1 MSENKTSST
10 INESITNQSVANGSV
25 ITLKVYEHREIPP
38 KLAVYLP
45 ENLDLDKIIAE
56 NPPKDFPPFQKQR
69 NNLSFQKEKLMF
81 ILHQITY
88 LTSVKKDFDYEENAG
103 FVPINK
109 EKLQKSAIHDYRP
122 HLDYLIHCGIIIEDS
137 QYIVGQKSK
146 GIKFTSEY
154 SFQKVKRKH
163 ITRKP
168 IIKAVIENSTQNL
181 IECMEQYYYLGKWW
195 NTQKLEIDY
204 DAAKAFLI
212 KEQEEKVTL
221 FESKYGK
228 SEVEVFDNRLSLP
241 PREKRD
247 KVKYPTKQYNAALML
262 IDKLQKYEYLTK
274 IDKTSG
280 RFHTLL
286 TQLPSNLRKFVTYD
300 GKELAGVDLVN
311 SQPLLANALLN
322 KSIFESNPILFHT
335 IAQCK
340 PYLQHLP
347 SASTAFANLI
357 GRKQNKADVLKYREI
372 TSNGQYYEEFGKILQ
387 TKGLIPSDVEDVRK
401 FAKTATFSSFFAR
414 NSDARFIKAMGLFRA
429 SFPNVYTIFSKIKF
443 EHKGTKRA
451 DKLYNALSVS
461 LQTFEA
467 ELFLNR
473 ICRKINEINPEIV
486 IFTIHDSVVTTPEY
500 VEIVQ
505 QIIDGE
511 IYNAIGINPKF
522 NVEHWQR
529 KRGV

>member
-10 INESITNQSVANGSV
+10 INESNSNQSVANGSV

-45 ENLDLDKIIAE
+45 ENLNLDKIIVE

-69 NNLSFQKEKLMF
+69 NNLSFQKDKLMF
-81 ILHQITY
+81 ILHLITY
-88 LTSVKKDFDYEENAG
+88 LPSVIKDFDYEANVG
-103 FVPINK
+103 FVPLNK

-146 GIKFTSEY
+146 GVKFTSEFN
-154 SFQKVKRKH
+154 FQKIKRRH

-168 IIKAVIENSTQNL
+168 IIKAVIENSTQNF
-181 IECMEQYYYLGKWW
+181 IECMEQYHYLGKWW

-204 DAAKAFLI
+204 NTAKTFL
-212 KEQEEKVTL
+212 KAEQERKVAL
-221 FESKYGK
+221 FEDKYGK
-228 SEVEVFDNRLSLP
+228 SEAEVFDCRLSLP
-241 PREKRD
+241 KREKRD

-262 IDKLQKYEYLTK
+262 VDKLEKYEYLTK

-286 TQLPSNLRKFVTYD
+286 TQLPKELRQFVTYD
-300 GKELAGVDLVN
+300 GKELVGVDLVN
-311 SQPLLANALLN
+311 SQPLLANALLS
-322 KSIFESNPILFHT
+322 KSVFESNPILFHT

-357 GRKQNKADVLKYREI
+357 GKKQNKADVLKYREV
-372 TSNGQYYEEFGKILQ
+372 TSNGLYDEEFGKILQ
-387 TKGLIPSDVEDVRK
+387 AKNLVPSDVEDVRG
-401 FAKTATFSSFFAR
+401 FAKTATFSSFFAK
-414 NSDARFIKAMGLFRA
+414 NTNARISEPMQHFKTT
-429 SFPNVYTIFSKIKF
+429 FPNVYDVFSKIKF
-443 EHKGTKRA
+443 TPKGTKKTE
-451 DKLYNALSVS
+451 KLHNALSVS
-461 LQTFEA
+461 LQALEA

-505 QIIDGE
+505 QVIDEE
-511 IYNAIGINPKF
+511 IYNAIGIKPKMGI
-522 NVEHWQR
+522 EHWQ
-529 KRGV
+529 GVKGV